1 MQIRLI
7 CWNSVVRCPD
17 VKGITDNQQGSRYN
31 WSMDLSQLQKDIIIG
46 TLLGDGSLEYDKFK
60 ASRLQI
66 KQADRKKEYVI
77 WLYENMANLVKT
89 SPKQRPDTLQWY
101 FSTRSLR
108 SLEEFRRMFYLN
120 KRKMVPNS
128 IKSSLNS
135 PISLAVWFMDDG
147 TLDYREKSHY
157 SFSISADDFTVEET
171 KLLQD
176 ALKEN
181 FGIISSIQTPSSRGK
196 RYTKLYIGKEGRDRF
211 LEIVRP
217 YILRCFAYK
226 LPPNHSLTPQRLILR
241 EQNNVLLSTQ

>member
-1 MQIRLI
+1 
-7 CWNSVVRCPD
+7 
-17 VKGITDNQQGSRYN
+17 
-31 WSMDLSQLQKDIIIG
+31 MDLSQIQKDIIVG

-77 WLYENMANLVKT
+77 WLYENLANLVRT
-89 SPKQRPDTLQWY
+89 LPKQRPDTLQWY

-108 SLEEFRRMFYLN
+108 LLEEFRKIFYEN
-120 KRKMVPNS
+120 RRKIVPHS
-128 IKSSLNS
+128 IKNILNS

-171 KLLQD
+171 KLLQE

-181 FGIISSIQTPSSRGK
+181 FGINSTIQTPSSRGK
-196 RYTKLYIGKEGRDRF
+196 RYTKLYIGKNGRERF

-217 YILRCFAYK
+217 YILSCFMYK
-226 LPPNHSLTPQRLILR
+226 LPPNK
-241 EQNNVLLSTQ
+241 

>member
-1 MQIRLI
+1 ME
-7 CWNSVVRCPD
+7 
-17 VKGITDNQQGSRYN
+17 
-31 WSMDLSQLQKDIIIG
+31 DLTQTQKDIIVG
-46 TLLGDGSLEYDKFK
+46 TLLGDGSLEHDKFK

-77 WLYENMANLVKT
+77 WLYEKLANLVKT
-89 SPKQRPDTLQWY
+89 PPKQRPDTLQWY

-108 SLEEFRRMFYLN
+108 SLEEFRVIFYEN
-120 KRKMVPNS
+120 GRKTVPYS
-128 IKSSLNS
+128 IKNMLNS

-181 FGIISSIQTPSSRGK
+181 FGIISNIQTPSSRGK
-196 RYTKLYIGKEGRDRF
+196 RYTKLYIGKDGRDRF
-211 LEIVRP
+211 LEIIRP
-217 YILRCFAYK
+217 YILPCFAYK
-226 LPPNHSLTPQRLILR
+226 LPPNRSLTPQRLILR
-241 EQNNVLLSTQ
+241 EHENVLKIVR